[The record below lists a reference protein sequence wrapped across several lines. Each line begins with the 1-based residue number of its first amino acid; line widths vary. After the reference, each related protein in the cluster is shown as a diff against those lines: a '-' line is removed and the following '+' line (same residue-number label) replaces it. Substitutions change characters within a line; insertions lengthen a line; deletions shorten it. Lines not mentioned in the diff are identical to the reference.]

1 MLKKLLSLVAVALL
15 TLSVAGSVMAD
26 PVKGKVTK
34 VERGGRSVTVDSGGK
49 SVTLRISGSS
59 TELSGVGGRGD
70 IKVGMTV
77 SGEYDPGDRNTAS
90 KLKVSKK

>member
-1 MLKKLLSLVAVALL
+1 MFKKLLTLAAVSLL
-15 TLSVAGSVMAD
+15 TLSFAGAVLAD

-34 VERGGRSVTVDSGGK
+34 VENDGRAVTVMSGK
-49 SVTLRISGSS
+49 KEITLRISGSG
-59 TELSGVGGRGD
+59 TELSGVGDRGG

>member
-1 MLKKLLSLVAVALL
+1 MLKKLLSLAAVALL
-15 TLSVAGSVMAD
+15 TLSFAGSVLAE

-34 VERGGRSVTVDSGGK
+34 VENDGRAVTVDNGGK

-59 TELSGVGGRGD
+59 TELSGVGDRGE
-70 IKVGMTV
+70 IKAGMMV